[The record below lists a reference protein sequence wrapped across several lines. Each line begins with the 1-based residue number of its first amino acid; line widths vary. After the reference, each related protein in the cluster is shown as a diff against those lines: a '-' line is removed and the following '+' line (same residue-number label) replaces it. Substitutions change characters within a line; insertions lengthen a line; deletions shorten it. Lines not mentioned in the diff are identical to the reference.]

1 MTNPYMCVYYTTIIY
16 VVFYYTI
23 NSNLIRMDSKNI
35 LILDNAIYDTK
46 QENHRRIIGNYF
58 EKQLL
63 THLINNGINV
73 KYIAENNRF
82 SLYDFIIEKDGIK
95 YLVELKSRLMSLEH
109 HNIELICS
117 NKITAL
123 KQIINKQ
130 PKTKALFIFCHITSQ
145 DLYEFYYYVI
155 DFDKINEDCFLN
167 THFQKY
173 TYELPIRYVK
183 PLNEFI

>member
-1 MTNPYMCVYYTTIIY
+1 MCVYYITIIY
-16 VVFYYTI
+16 VMFYYTI
-23 NSNLIRMDSKNI
+23 DSNLIRMDSKNI
-35 LILDNAIYDTK
+35 LILDNVIYDTK
-46 QENHRRIIGNYF
+46 QENHRRIIGDYF

-73 KYIAENNRF
+73 KYISENNRF
-82 SLYDFIIEKDGIK
+82 SLYDFVIEKDGIK
-95 YLVELKSRLMSLEH
+95 YLIELKSRLLGIEH

-145 DLYEFYYYVI
+145 DLYEFYYYEI
-155 DFDKINEDCFLN
+155 DFDKINQDCFLN
-167 THFQKY
+167 THFKKF
-173 TYELPIRYVK
+173 TYELSVRYVK